1 MPYVRSLT
9 DVLSGYL
16 DWHLSRLKLMARFTS
31 SVLTLTTTDLSKV
44 ALALKAGPKQ
54 KSNYRRIQRFLSG
67 YEVDFTALGGLLL
80 HLLPQRPPYEVVI
93 DRTEWHFGETAVNI
107 LMVGI
112 AHEGMA
118 FPIAW
123 TALPSGGSSN
133 LGAQSEVLERFLEVV
148 DPDSIEVLTA
158 DREFISVPWMK
169 ELKDRGIP
177 FAIRLRSDRL
187 IGRAPEGPSLPA
199 RMHARTVAPG
209 SERIL
214 DGTRYLSGV
223 QDVGVQDVGAEEV
236 LVPVRVVIRRIGDED
251 SGDPFFI
258 LATSGIDPAEAT
270 EFYRQRWDI
279 ETMFA
284 ALKSRGFDLEETHVT
299 EPGKVENLVG
309 LLALAFG
316 WTRLVGE
323 ERAAREGPPTTK
335 SHGRKERSMFR
346 YGLDRLQNILSTLE
360 PQDQAFFRC
369 LSVLRSPSAS
379 VAGRSAATP

>member
-54 KSNYRRIQRFLSG
+54 DSNYRRIQRFLSG
-67 YEVDFTALGGLLL
+67 YEVDFAMLGSLLL
-80 HLLPQRPPYEVVI
+80 HLLPQTPPYEVVI

-118 FPIAW
+118 FPVAW
-123 TALPSGGSSN
+123 TALSSGGSSDPE
-133 LGAQSEVLERFLEVV
+133 AQTEVLERFLKIV
-148 DPDSIEVLTA
+148 DPDSIKVVTA
-158 DREFISVPWMK
+158 DREFISVPWMRR
-169 ELKDRGIP
+169 LRDRGIP
-177 FAIRLRSDRL
+177 FAIRLRSDRR
-187 IGRAPEGPSLPA
+187 IWESPEGPSLPA
-199 RMHARTVAPG
+199 RMHARTVNLG
-209 SERIL
+209 SERTL
-214 DGTRYLSGV
+214 EGTRYLSGA
-223 QDVGVQDVGAEEV
+223 QEDGAQEDGAEEV

-251 SGDPFFI
+251 SDDPFLI
-258 LATSGIDPAEAT
+258 LVTSNVDPAEAT

-279 ETMFA
+279 ETLFA

-335 SHGRKERSMFR
+335 SHGRKERSLFR
-346 YGLDRLQNILSTLE
+346 YGLDRLQNIFSTPE
-360 PQDQAFFRC
+360 PQVQAFLRC

-379 VAGRSAATP
+379 VAGRSVATL